1 MTKEIKKTTQT
12 VVYDD
17 PSKNQ
22 TLPQAAVQATLDGNW
37 QAVSIPDKIVFVKS
51 LCDSL
56 GIPLVMNPFLFIQTR
71 NGLKFFAPAA
81 AFHMI
86 GEQKKISCEIRS
98 QSIDKDLQLYEVAV
112 RASMPDGR
120 FSDNFAAVTLKNL
133 GGEDYANAKMKCVTK
148 AQRRAIKSLIG
159 LPIPDED
166 DIKYEG
172 EIVPLTSTPVVA
184 PIATTSGVTPQMVS
198 NLPSAPI
205 PPSPP
210 ANIPPVL
217 TDKEIID
224 WRTRCADLMLGKYGP
239 FANNKDSAAAYVKEK
254 TGRMLKDLN
263 AAELEQL
270 WNDVQSEFF
279 HL

>member
-37 QAVSIPDKIVFVKS
+37 QAVSVPDKIVFVKS

-166 DIKYEG
+166 DIKYDG
-172 EIVPLTSTPVVA
+172 EVVPLTPLPTPEPLPTTPKAA
-184 PIATTSGVTPQMVS
+184 PAPS
-198 NLPSAPI
+198 LPPT
-205 PPSPP
+205 PP
-210 ANIPPVL
+210 ANIPPAL